1 MAPSI
6 CSVEVFMAP
15 FFSSSAFSLTLPWS
29 TSLLSTPRL
38 DRPLFDLEGEDT
50 MTLTVD
56 TANDN
61 VVKTQYAVRGE
72 IVQIAA
78 QLASEGK
85 KIIYC
90 NIGNPQSLGQKPITF
105 FRQVL
110 ALCDCPTLL
119 ESPDVEKLFPT
130 DAIARARAVLSAC
143 PGGTGAYS
151 QSKGIQICREAIA
164 RGIERR
170 DGFPSDPNSIFIT
183 DGASPGVHMCMKV
196 LLRNEGDAILTP
208 IPQYP
213 LYSATLTLYG
223 GSLAP
228 YYLDEA
234 KGWSM
239 GVEELTASIKKARDA
254 GKTVRALVVINP
266 GNPTGQVLSLENQ
279 KQIIDFCKREGLIL
293 LADEVYQDNIYAEG
307 KEFNSFKKVLKSM
320 GDEYSSVQL
329 VSFQSTSKGFYGECG
344 RRGGYME
351 MVGFDSDVG
360 SLMNKIASVNLCS
373 NTAGQILMSM
383 VMDPPKEGD
392 PSYGKYI
399 EERDA
404 ILSSLKRRA
413 KLIVNCLNK
422 LEGVSCNDA
431 EGAMYAFPSIT
442 LPPKAVQAAEALG
455 KKPDVFYCIELLK
468 KTGVCVVAGSG
479 FGQKEGT
486 FHFRTTFLP
495 SEEDFPTI
503 VKGLT
508 EFHEEFMKKYS

>member
-38 DRPLFDLEGEDT
+38 DRPLIDLEGEDT

-170 DGFPSDPNSIFIT
+170 DGFPSTQLDLHHRRRVPL
-183 DGASPGVHMCMKV
+183 ASTC
-196 LLRNEGDAILTP
+196 A
-208 IPQYP
+208 
-213 LYSATLTLYG
+213 
-223 GSLAP
+223 
-228 YYLDEA
+228 
-234 KGWSM
+234 
-239 GVEELTASIKKARDA
+239 
-254 GKTVRALVVINP
+254 
-266 GNPTGQVLSLENQ
+266 
-279 KQIIDFCKREGLIL
+279 
-293 LADEVYQDNIYAEG
+293 
-307 KEFNSFKKVLKSM
+307 
-320 GDEYSSVQL
+320 
-329 VSFQSTSKGFYGECG
+329 
-344 RRGGYME
+344 
-351 MVGFDSDVG
+351 
-360 SLMNKIASVNLCS
+360 
-373 NTAGQILMSM
+373 
-383 VMDPPKEGD
+383 
-392 PSYGKYI
+392 
-399 EERDA
+399 
-404 ILSSLKRRA
+404 
-413 KLIVNCLNK
+413 
-422 LEGVSCNDA
+422 
-431 EGAMYAFPSIT
+431 
-442 LPPKAVQAAEALG
+442 
-455 KKPDVFYCIELLK
+455 
-468 KTGVCVVAGSG
+468 
-479 FGQKEGT
+479 
-486 FHFRTTFLP
+486 
-495 SEEDFPTI
+495 
-503 VKGLT
+503 
-508 EFHEEFMKKYS
+508 

>member
-1 MAPSI
+1 MSGRPPALGTSLAFSPSLPRTL
-6 CSVEVFMAP
+6 SDAVLR
-15 FFSSSAFSLTLPWS
+15 FSSARAPH
-29 TSLLSTPRL
+29 
-38 DRPLFDLEGEDT
+38 
-50 MTLTVD
+50 
-56 TANDN
+56 
-61 VVKTQYAVRGE
+61 
-72 IVQIAA
+72 
-78 QLASEGK
+78 
-85 KIIYC
+85 
-90 NIGNPQSLGQKPITF
+90 SLGQKPITF

-119 ESPDVEKLFPT
+119 DNPDVDKLFPS
-130 DAIARARAVLSAC
+130 DAIARAQALLQAC

-151 QSKGIQICREAIA
+151 MSKGIQICREAIA
-164 RGIERR
+164 RGIEKR
-170 DGFPSDPNSIFIT
+170 DGFVSDPNSIFIT

-196 LLRNEGDAILTP
+196 VLRDDSDAILTP

-234 KGWSM
+234 NGWSM
-239 GVEELTASIKKARDA
+239 GVEELTSAIKKARDA
-254 GKTVRALVVINP
+254 GKTVRAIVVINP

-279 KQIIDFCKREGLIL
+279 KAIVDFCKKEGLML

-307 KEFNSFKKVLKSM
+307 KTFNSFKKVLRSM
-320 GDEYSSVQL
+320 GPDYADVQL
-329 VSFQSTSKGFYGECG
+329 ISFMSTSKGFYGECG

-383 VMDPPKEGD
+383 VMDPPKEGE
-392 PSYGKYI
+392 PSHALYI

-413 KLIVNCLNK
+413 KMIVSCLNG
-422 LEGVSCNDA
+422 LEGVSCNEA
-431 EGAMYAFPSIT
+431 EGAMYAFPTIT
-442 LPPKAVQAAEALG
+442 LPPKAVAAAEASG

-468 KTGVCVVAGSG
+468 ATGVCVVAGSG
-479 FGQKEGT
+479 FGQTEGT

-495 SEEDFPTI
+495 SEADFPI
-503 VKGLT
+503 IIKGIT
-508 EFHEEFMKKYS
+508 EFHEEFMKTYA